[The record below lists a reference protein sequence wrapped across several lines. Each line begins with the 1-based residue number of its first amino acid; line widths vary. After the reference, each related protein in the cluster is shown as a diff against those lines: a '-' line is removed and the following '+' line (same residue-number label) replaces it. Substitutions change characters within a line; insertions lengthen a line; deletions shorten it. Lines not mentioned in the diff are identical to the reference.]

1 MMYLCYPPALRD
13 IFHTPMARFSL
24 FVLKVPLNTK
34 QLTKLFVYSVYVD
47 EQLIGTT
54 IVRHAVLFSLWLFR
68 FSYSFL

>member
-34 QLTKLFVYSVYVD
+34 QLTKLFVYSVYVGRTAD
-47 EQLIGTT
+47 WDDDCSPRSVIF
-54 IVRHAVLFSLWLFR
+54 VMAF
-68 FSYSFL
+68 